1 MFEYDFLNFVYVN
14 VDCMELEELLKKIKK
29 ATNDLEKIS
38 KAQEMIFIKILTIA
52 LNTVIISG
60 IKYIIQFKL
69 ALAVRK

>member
-60 IKYIIQFKL
+60 IKYIIRFKL